1 MHPSGCDHTKER
13 DLQTGLVNLP
23 PAGTANDAFPQF
35 FVKIIK
41 TSRPS
46 STSTSEFA
54 VWPWQL
60 ARGKCQCAEGDTE
73 EDE

>member
-1 MHPSGCDHTKER
+1 MQPSGCDHTKER

-23 PAGTANDAFPQF
+23 PAGTANDAFHQF

-46 STSTSEFA
+46 STSEFA